1 VSTDE
6 NSALSNED
14 EDIDPALDALDEGFI
29 DTAAPVCP
37 QQQQPSID

>member
-29 DTAAPVCP
+29 DTAAPVCS